1 MQLNTAMSDWRWDG
15 RFVAATS
22 VVDVADV
29 SNSTAAA
36 PRSPYAVNMTMET
49 SAPAERP
56 AASRSLMIPGAW
68 ERRRAMTLVPASQTG
83 AVSVLAPAMRIAAT
97 SQAAEAS
104 AAERSPLVRVS
115 VFVGVMLLATWLALW
130 LTSLSAATP

>member
-1 MQLNTAMSDWRWDG
+1 
-15 RFVAATS
+15 
-22 VVDVADV
+22 
-29 SNSTAAA
+29 
-36 PRSPYAVNMTMET
+36 
-49 SAPAERP
+49 
-56 AASRSLMIPGAW
+56 MIPGAW
-68 ERRRAMTLVPASQTG
+68 ERRRVMTLVPASQTG